1 MKLSEKIQILRKRD
15 GYSQE
20 ELAEI
25 CNVSRQSISKWEAD
39 IALPETEKLIIL
51 SNTFKVT
58 VDVLLKDTLSV
69 EGIKEVSS
77 CGNNAIKKKKSALF
91 EGALIKESIEDENI
105 LDYIYVHK
113 VELWNTGGKPKYL
126 TVIFFT
132 SAQPDFPELVSK
144 VMISDKN
151 RGGNWFVDFKQ
162 ENTKFI
168 VFRNKILKYE
178 IGNAKEKSIVCDEC
192 RKLGIPD
199 EQMHWQE

>member
-58 VDVLLKDTLSV
+58 VDVLLKDSLSV

-113 VELWNTGGKPKYL
+113 VELWNTGGKPKYW

-144 VMISDKN
+144 VMISDEN

-162 ENTKFI
+162 ENI
-168 VFRNKILKYE
+168 QPGSVPPLLQPRAVGGVSAGFRL
-178 IGNAKEKSIVCDEC
+178 
-192 RKLGIPD
+192 
-199 EQMHWQE
+199 

>member
-113 VELWNTGGKPKYL
+113 VELWNTGGKPKYW

-132 SAQPDFPELVSK
+132 INEQIQKNAQNYA
-144 VMISDKN
+144 IN
-151 RGGNWFVDFKQ
+151 A
-162 ENTKFI
+162 NTFASGTC
-168 VFRNKILKYE
+168 FL
-178 IGNAKEKSIVCDEC
+178 
-192 RKLGIPD
+192 P
-199 EQMHWQE
+199 H